1 MSKIYAKTL
10 ADVDENDYS
19 IDLPAEETRIIAPA
33 KPQMIAAAIALA
45 VTDGENYRVHTPFGD
60 TMLQRDIDFGVI
72 PGTKQPSLLKAG
84 AEKLACAYGLLQHYS
99 IETKFEMPD
108 PERPV
113 FFYMVKCE
121 LVKIGPNGKEYIFT
135 TGYGSANTNEKRNG
149 RNSAWDAANS
159 CVKMAQKRALVAAA
173 LSISGLSSM
182 FTQDMESES
191 FVNDNLAALSAT
203 NRAESPIT
211 RKQMNL
217 IYAKAGNLG
226 LTAPQAKAR
235 MAEAGYASVKA
246 LTQADFK
253 EVIKLFE
260 TPAEKEARE
269 KGEIEA

>member
-10 ADVDENDYS
+10 SDMDEDYS
-19 IDLPAEETRIIAPA
+19 VDIVEDEKSIVLPAQ
-33 KPQMIAAAIALA
+33 PQMIEAAIATA
-45 VTDGENYRVHTPFGD
+45 VTDGEDYRVRTPYGD
-60 TMLQRDIDFGVI
+60 TRLQRDIDFGVI

-84 AEKLACAYGLLQHYS
+84 AEKLACAYGLLQHYT
-99 IETKFEMPD
+99 IETKYESPD
-108 PERPV
+108 LEHPC

-121 LVKIGPNGKEYIFT
+121 LVKIAPNGKEYVFT
-135 TGYGSANTNEKRNG
+135 TGYGSANTNERRNG
-149 RNSAWDAANS
+149 RSSAWDAANS

-182 FTQDMESES
+182 FTQDMESET

-226 LTAPQAKAR
+226 LTAPQAKQR

-260 TPAEKEARE
+260 TPAEREARE
-269 KGEIEA
+269 QEEND